1 MADTEFEKYYGKIH
15 DCYDYGTRGTGAD
28 KLKFLLIPIVCVATF
43 GFPTVFGSYVKVLCQ
58 FAAPAFYILCGFFM
72 YGKDDEDRLQ
82 RMKKGIKRSALMF
95 VPMFIVFLGINAA
108 YFYFAKGVNVF
119 PTLLGKRKLF
129 EIFVL
134 SYWPFDMG
142 ATIWFIQDLF
152 YAYVFFVVLQKLKL
166 FKYYK
171 VIMVISMLA
180 SLFFGEFARVI
191 HFNFLGY
198 NYIPIGFLTCTL
210 PFMLLGAFFRENAK
224 LIFNIPK
231 KVYYILVPVGIF
243 AAFWEMELLTR
254 AEMLATTSMSV
265 GLGLTAAA
273 LCCIALIKPEDEE
286 DFISK
291 KGSSYSKWV
300 YILMQPVAFVLIL
313 IAQALDIKWL
323 VTVQEYGGLI
333 IFFICFGLLLL
344 FDLIKKKATKKKRKG
359 HRR

>member
-1 MADTEFEKYYGKIH
+1 MAILKIENEVKKYE
-15 DCYDYGTRGTGAD
+15 CYDNGIHGTGVD
-28 KLKFLLIPIVCVATF
+28 KLKFFLIPFVCFATF
-43 GFPTVFGSYVKVLCQ
+43 GFPTVFGSYVKVLSQ

-72 YGKDDEDRLQ
+72 FGKDDEDRLQ

-95 VPMFIVFLGINAA
+95 IPMFIVFLGINAA

-142 ATIWFIQDLF
+142 TTIWFIQDLF
-152 YAYVFFVVLQKLKL
+152 YAYIFFFVLQKLKF

-180 SLFFGEFARVI
+180 SLLLGEFARVI
-191 HFNFLGY
+191 NFSFHGY

-210 PFMLLGAFFRENAK
+210 PFMLLGAFFREHAE
-224 LIFNIPK
+224 LIFKIPRNN
-231 KVYYILVPVGIF
+231 YIIAALFGLVLAF
-243 AAFWEMELLTR
+243 AEMELLTR

-273 LCCIALIKPEDEE
+273 LCCFAIVKPMGRVN
-286 DFISK
+286 FFAYA
-291 KGSSYSKWV
+291 GAPYSKWI
-300 YILMQPVAFVLIL
+300 YIISQPLAFVLIL
-313 IAQALDIKWL
+313 IAQMKNIKWL
-323 VTVQEYGGLI
+323 VIVQEYGGLI
-333 IFFICFGLLLL
+333 IFFICLGLLLL
-344 FDLIKKKATKKKRKG
+344 FDKIKEAITN
-359 HRR
+359 RREDRI